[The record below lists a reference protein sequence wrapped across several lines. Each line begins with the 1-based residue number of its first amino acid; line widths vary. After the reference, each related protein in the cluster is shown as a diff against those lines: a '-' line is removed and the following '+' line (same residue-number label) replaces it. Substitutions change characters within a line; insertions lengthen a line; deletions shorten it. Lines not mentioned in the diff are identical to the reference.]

1 MRSIMLTE
9 LINKLVI
16 EIENYLCARFD
27 KNWTD
32 FLLMPGYSDVWIT
45 ALVVTLTESTSN
57 KELIELRSVA
67 FDNLDSYAKSND
79 YCVGYN
85 KFTPP
90 DCDSSIWLARSYQ
103 SMRRN
108 IPEKL
113 IHFINNH
120 RIPNQNKCSTY
131 IISDGIAE
139 FIGLENRQVNGW
151 YSSHDCVELNYHA
164 IHSYLL
170 GQDDESDFLNNNS
183 IFSSYWWPTDAY
195 LICFDAKKSTSF
207 DTMMIEH
214 SSTFINSFEN
224 LVAIN
229 KLSKPRNFVE
239 LINIINRAKSYA
251 VNDDQIIRLSYLI
264 DQFISDPCEHSWM
277 ILPMPDHENR
287 DKQAKWDL
295 NGLVQGAALPDV
307 NGVFSSSLLLSLC
320 HSFNI

>member
-1 MRSIMLTE
+1 MLTE

-16 EIENYLCARFD
+16 ETENYLCARFD
-27 KNWTD
+27 INWSD

-67 FDNLDSYAKSND
+67 FDNLDSYAKSNG

-90 DCDSSIWLARSYQ
+90 DCDSSIWFARSYQ
-103 SMRRN
+103 SMKRN

-113 IHFINNH
+113 IEFINKH
-120 RIPNQNKCSTY
+120 RIPHLNTCSTY

-139 FIGLENRQVNGW
+139 FIGLENTQVKGW

-164 IHSYLL
+164 MHRYLL
-170 GQDDESDFLNNNS
+170 GQDEDSDFLNNNS
-183 IFSSYWWPTDAY
+183 RFSSYWWPTDAY
-195 LICFDAKKSTSF
+195 LICFEANKSTSF
-207 DTMMIEH
+207 DTMIIEH

-224 LVAIN
+224 LVALN
-229 KLSKPRNFVE
+229 ELVKPRNFVE
-239 LINIINRAKSYA
+239 LINIINRAKSYTI
-251 VNDDQIIRLSYLI
+251 NDDEIIRLSYLI

-287 DKQAKWDL
+287 DKQAQWDL